1 MKNPNQVDNNQ
12 ETIQLAE
19 FYKSFI
25 REKAHSKEY
34 ADLMNPIIQ
43 KIDEEHV
50 KYINNSILL
59 WNDYVGGSEALV
71 ELLANI
77 LDLGEHSVT
86 SHYKNDKSP
95 AIAKYSCADKAVRIA
110 FYDGPTSEAPS
121 NQSANKVVELC
132 RIVAHEMWHG
142 YQYREIEKHGPR
154 APIYQD
160 NFENYIRAKEDSF
173 QENCAYLKQPVEAE
187 AFVFGDKFAFKFV
200 EKIISSLEKEQSEY
214 RGKKAMHAVSDEKS
228 EEEGDYDVFIGDT
241 IYLSD
246 EDMKAAE
253 LTALKKI
260 YNNLGM
266 RVGWKE

>member
-1 MKNPNQVDNNQ
+1 
-12 ETIQLAE
+12 
-19 FYKSFI
+19 
-25 REKAHSKEY
+25 
-34 ADLMNPIIQ
+34 
-43 KIDEEHV
+43 
-50 KYINNSILL
+50 
-59 WNDYVGGSEALV
+59 
-71 ELLANI
+71 
-77 LDLGEHSVT
+77 
-86 SHYKNDKSP
+86 
-95 AIAKYSCADKAVRIA
+95 
-110 FYDGPTSEAPS
+110 
-121 NQSANKVVELC
+121 
-132 RIVAHEMWHG
+132 MWHG

-160 NFENYIRAKEDSF
+160 NFENYIRVKEDSF

-241 IYLSD
+241 FYLSD
-246 EDMKAAE
+246 EDRKAAE